1 MPVQEKPL
9 QYTKWWFF
17 MKQPRVLLSAGKR
30 WRRFSTT
37 ETQNMQRDKLKY
49 NLRKIA
55 KGLLDAAGMIPTIK
69 FVWSALPQKCN
80 QILCQNPFQIF
91 PNPISETFATGIC
104 QHFQCTIKT
113 CTKIFPF
120 LQQNFETPPLKINFD
135 IYLFLG
141 QGRNTSRVYG
151 GQPNTIDYFKCFS
164 LKFKLNQ
171 DNIALFWSKTEA
183 SDSWGRQAMDE
194 VRFCCYFQCHRG
206 TANVC
211 WFDHNI
217 SFPIVTV
224 KISTIQYFKELQ
236 KKSIFQVLKCFIII
250 ILTIKT

>member
-1 MPVQEKPL
+1 
-9 QYTKWWFF
+9 
-17 MKQPRVLLSAGKR
+17 
-30 WRRFSTT
+30 
-37 ETQNMQRDKLKY
+37 
-49 NLRKIA
+49 
-55 KGLLDAAGMIPTIK
+55 MIPTIK

-104 QHFQCTIKT
+104 QHFQRTIKT
-113 CTKIFPF
+113 FTTKIYPF
-120 LQQNFETPPLKINFD
+120 LQLWKFWDTTLEDSLWHLLVFRTEQKYIKSVRWTLD
-135 IYLFLG
+135 S
-141 QGRNTSRVYG
+141 QT
-151 GQPNTIDYFKCFS
+151 QYFKCFS

-183 SDSWGRQAMDE
+183 SDSWGRSAMDE

-236 KKSIFQVLKCFIII
+236 
-250 ILTIKT
+250 IKVYFKF

>member
-1 MPVQEKPL
+1 MCDQLCPRNATKFFARIHFRFSQILSAKPL
-9 QYTKWWFF
+9 PLEYASTFNAQSKLSP
-17 MKQPRVLLSAGKR
+17 PRFIL
-30 WRRFSTT
+30 F
-37 ETQNMQRDKLKY
+37 Y
-49 NLRKIA
+49 N
-55 KGLLDAAGMIPTIK
+55 
-69 FVWSALPQKCN
+69 F
-80 QILCQNPFQIF
+80 
-91 PNPISETFATGIC
+91 E
-104 QHFQCTIKT
+104 
-113 CTKIFPF
+113 
-120 LQQNFETPPLKINFD
+120 NFETPPLKIHFD

-141 QGRNTSRVYG
+141 QSRNTSRVCG
-151 GQPNTIDYFKCFS
+151 GRCPLDSQTQYFKCFS

-183 SDSWGRQAMDE
+183 SDSWGRSAMDE

-236 KKSIFQVLKCFIII
+236 
-250 ILTIKT
+250 IKVYFKF

>member
-1 MPVQEKPL
+1 MQPNSLPESISDFPKSYQRNLCHWNMPALSMHNQNL
-9 QYTKWWFF
+9 HHQDISFF
-17 MKQPRVLLSAGKR
+17 
-30 WRRFSTT
+30 
-37 ETQNMQRDKLKY
+37 Y
-49 NLRKIA
+49 N
-55 KGLLDAAGMIPTIK
+55 
-69 FVWSALPQKCN
+69 F
-80 QILCQNPFQIF
+80 
-91 PNPISETFATGIC
+91 E
-104 QHFQCTIKT
+104 
-113 CTKIFPF
+113 
-120 LQQNFETPPLKINFD
+120 NFETPPLKIHFD

-141 QGRNTSRVYG
+141 QSRNTSRVCG
-151 GQPNTIDYFKCFS
+151 GRCPLDSQTQYFKCFS

-183 SDSWGRQAMDE
+183 SDSWGRPAMDE

-236 KKSIFQVLKCFIII
+236 KKVYFKF
-250 ILTIKT
+250 

>member
-55 KGLLDAAGMIPTIK
+55 KGWLDAAGMIPTIK

-104 QHFQCTIKT
+104 QHFQRTIKT
-113 CTKIFPF
+113 FTTKIYPF
-120 LQQNFETPPLKINFD
+120 LQLWKFWDTTLEDSLWHLLVFRTEQKYIKSVRRKAKHNTLNV
-135 IYLFLG
+135 FLWSLSWIKTILTFFG
-141 QGRNTSRVYG
+141 QKQRQATVGVGRQWMRFVFAAIFNVIG
-151 GQPNTIDYFKCFS
+151 GQPMSVGLTTIFHS
-164 LKFKLNQ
+164 QL
-171 DNIALFWSKTEA
+171 
-183 SDSWGRQAMDE
+183 
-194 VRFCCYFQCHRG
+194 
-206 TANVC
+206 
-211 WFDHNI
+211 
-217 SFPIVTV
+217 
-224 KISTIQYFKELQ
+224 
-236 KKSIFQVLKCFIII
+236 
-250 ILTIKT
+250 